1 MIPCTNYLIPA
12 SLPEL
17 FQFITSTNS
26 SYLWIAGGTDL
37 LLEIDQGRHPPA
49 DTLIDLTRLPAFSG
63 IQMSDAQLRIGAC
76 ATIAAV
82 ASHPVIRQNFSALA
96 DAAGLIGG
104 PQVRNCATLGGNI
117 AHALPAADG
126 AIALTALDARLEIV
140 TSSSTRSVPI
150 ETIFA
155 GPGKNTLQNDEV
167 IRAILLNMPQPGSGS
182 AFQRIMRPQGVALPI
197 LNTAVWLKRV
207 EDRLTDIHIAIG
219 PSGTTPHRA
228 RELESQLCGIAF
240 DQISPAYIQKLTDDF
255 IHFRTSPQRATAGY
269 RSAILPNLLFATI
282 QAAWKRSLSG
292 VSND

>member
-1 MIPCTNYLIPA
+1 MIPYPNYLIPA

-17 FQFITSTNS
+17 FQFITSTKN

-63 IQMSDAQLRIGAC
+63 IQISDAQLRIGAC
-76 ATIAAV
+76 VTITEV
-82 ASHPVIRQNFSALA
+82 ASHPMIRQVFPALA
-96 DAAGLIGG
+96 DAAALIGG

-126 AIALTALDARLEIV
+126 AVALTALDARLEIV

-150 ETIFA
+150 ETLFA
-155 GPGKNTLQNDEV
+155 GPGKNTLQKDEV

-197 LNTAVWLKRV
+197 LNTAVWLNRT
-207 EDRLTDIHIAIG
+207 EDRLTEIHIAIG

-228 RELESQLCGIAF
+228 RELEAQLCGVPF
-240 DQISPAYIQKLTDDF
+240 DQISPGYIQELTDGL

-269 RSAILPNLLFATI
+269 RSAILPSLLFNTI
-282 QAAWKRSLSG
+282 QAAWKRSLNG

>member
-1 MIPCTNYLIPA
+1 MIPYSNYLIPA

-17 FQFITSTNS
+17 FQYITSTNS
-26 SYLWIAGGTDL
+26 SYLWIAGGTDV
-37 LLEIDQGRHPPA
+37 LLEIDQGRRPPVN
-49 DTLIDLTRLPAFSG
+49 TYIDLTRLPAFSE
-63 IQMSDAQLRIGAC
+63 IQVSEAQLRIGAC
-76 ATIAAV
+76 ATIAEV
-82 ASHPVIRQNFSALA
+82 ANHPVIRQNFSALA
-96 DAAGLIGG
+96 DAAALIGG

-140 TSSSTRSVPI
+140 ASNSTRSVPI

-155 GPGKNTLQNDEV
+155 GPGKNALQKDEV
-167 IRAILLNMPQPGSGS
+167 IRAVLLTITQPGAGS

-207 EDRLTDIHIAIG
+207 KDQLTEIHIAIS

-228 RELESQLCGIAF
+228 RDLESQLCGIAF

-255 IHFRTSPQRATAGY
+255 VHFRTSPQRATAGY
-269 RSAILPNLLFATI
+269 RSAILPNLLFDTI
-282 QAAWKRSLSG
+282 QAAWKRSLNG